1 MLRLP
6 KHQTFSGV
14 IMNMFQKI
22 IHEPLLH
29 FLLIGA
35 AIFLYYGAVAAPS
48 DNTKPDKEIVVTTA
62 QAEQLAALFQKSWRR
77 PPTRA
82 EMDALIETYI
92 REEVLVQE
100 ALALSME
107 KNDAIIKRRLVQ
119 KMKFLID
126 SATGAKTPSE
136 IELKN
141 FFEKNRQNYATEPLI
156 VFEQV
161 FLGNSPDTQEISDAL
176 TQLST
181 GADPN
186 NVGTRSLLP
195 PIIGPAM
202 PAYVDGTLGTGVFAN
217 LEGLELGKWNAPV
230 VSGFGVHAVRIIDL
244 QSAVVP
250 ELEAV
255 RERVEADWKAE
266 ISESITENMLAQMR
280 LTYEIKR
287 PAEDDLAGFLE

>member
-1 MLRLP
+1 MRLP
-6 KHQTFSGV
+6 KRQTFSGV
-14 IMNMFQKI
+14 IMNLFQKI

-48 DNTKPDKEIVVTTA
+48 DSMERNKEIVVTTA
-62 QAEQLAALFQKSWRR
+62 QAEQLAARFQESWRR
-77 PPTRA
+77 QPTRA
-82 EMDALIETYI
+82 EMDALIETHI

-107 KNDAIIKRRLVQ
+107 KNDSVIKQRLVQ
-119 KMKFLID
+119 KMIFLID
-126 SATGAKTPSE
+126 SATGARTATE
-136 IELKN
+136 NELKD

-195 PIIGPAM
+195 PIIGPAV
-202 PAYVDGTLGTGVFAN
+202 PAYVDGALGTGVFAN

-230 VSGFGVHAVRIIDL
+230 VSGFGVHAVRIIDFK
-244 QSAVVP
+244 SAVVP
-250 ELEAV
+250 ELIAV

-266 ISESITENMLAQMR
+266 ISESITEKMLAQMR
-280 LTYEIKR
+280 STYEIRR
-287 PAEDDLAGFLE
+287 PAGNDLAGILE